1 MEREVMIRVAVALLF
16 LAPMPLAAHP
26 QHPADEGFSL
36 SLIFHYMFS
45 FDHYA
50 GTISFVVA
58 GAGFILYRN
67 LRRKWIAKKGKT
79 KAEH

>member
-1 MEREVMIRVAVALLF
+1 MIRAVVALLV
-16 LAPMPLAAHP
+16 LVPMPLAAHP
-26 QHPADEGFSL
+26 NHPGDESLSL
-36 SLIFHYMFS
+36 SLIFHYLFS

-58 GAGFILYRN
+58 AAGFILYRN

-79 KAEH
+79 PNGR

>member
-1 MEREVMIRVAVALLF
+1 MIRVAVLLLV

-36 SLIFHYMFS
+36 SLVFHYIFS

-50 GTISFVVA
+50 GTISVVVA

-67 LRRKWIAKKGKT
+67 LRRKWVGRKDKT
-79 KAEH
+79 PAER